1 VGMLDLIGGEQ
12 WMADSLVARGGC
24 GVWDGIF
31 LLVVSGARWSWVSA
45 CCVMFSLIP
54 FGGFNLLSSFL
65 LCQSFPRAIISSL
78 GCARVH
84 VCALLRSQLQLSGS
98 MTCMVAVGDSS
109 SARDQ
114 DLDKRHHTT
123 FVRSSFFQISF
134 SGLPS

>member
-1 VGMLDLIGGEQ
+1 M
-12 WMADSLVARGGC
+12 
-24 GVWDGIF
+24 
-31 LLVVSGARWSWVSA
+31 SA

-54 FGGFNLLSSFL
+54 FGGFNLLSSIL
-65 LCQSFPRAIISSL
+65 LCQSFPRAVISSL

-109 SARDQ
+109 WARDQ

-123 FVRSSFFQISF
+123 FVRSSFFKSPFQVSHPSSMQISKKNKK
-134 SGLPS
+134 SAELIRILAGKPSLRVIVTCTP